1 VLRSELTELRE
12 AQSATTREL
21 ARETAERRALQA
33 RSTELEAS
41 LRQAREEIGRL
52 RARVEAAEAELRA
65 AKAQAAPAPAAPA
78 AATPPSAPASTT
90 PAAGPQPPL
99 VVPAPPRLAP
109 RPVPPPRPREAPG
122 RTQTPEQTYA
132 AALATFRTREHGQAV
147 LDFLDFMAKYP
158 GHPLVANAQYWIG
171 EAYYVQRDYRQAM
184 AEFLKVAKIAPAS
197 AKAADA
203 YLKIGLCQRNLRDE
217 TQARQT
223 WQRVVHEFPQSEAA
237 DLAARGVTIVSGLA
251 RGIDT
256 AAHRGALEA
265 GGRTLA
271 VLGHGIAH
279 VYPPENR
286 PLAEA
291 IVARGALLSQFPR
304 TIGPLSHHF
313 PLRNRTLAGLAL
325 GVVVVEAAE
334 RSGALITAGLAGEL
348 GREVFAVPGRIT
360 SPTSRGTHAL
370 IRDGA
375 RLVGHWSEI
384 VAELGESW
392 RRAIEET
399 PAVGMHLTLPAAGSD
414 EERMLGLLSVDEAQH
429 IERLIARAGIDAARA
444 GTALIAL
451 ELAGWARQL
460 AGQRWVATGAR
471 ARRG

>member
-1 VLRSELTELRE
+1 MD
-12 AQSATTREL
+12 
-21 ARETAERRALQA
+21 TAIR
-33 RSTELEAS
+33 
-41 LRQAREEIGRL
+41 
-52 RARVEAAEAELRA
+52 
-65 AKAQAAPAPAAPA
+65 
-78 AATPPSAPASTT
+78 
-90 PAAGPQPPL
+90 
-99 VVPAPPRLAP
+99 RLAP
-109 RPVPPPRPREAPG
+109 GDPDYPALLGSLTNPPELDVRGTLAP
-122 RTQTPEQTYA
+122 ED
-132 AALATFRTREHGQAV
+132 ALSIAIVGS
-147 LDFLDFMAKYP
+147 
-158 GHPLVANAQYWIG
+158 
-171 EAYYVQRDYRQAM
+171 RQAS
-184 AEFLKVAKIAPAS
+184 AYGIEVAGM
-197 AKAADA
+197 
-203 YLKIGLCQRNLRDE
+203 L
-217 TQARQT
+217 
-223 WQRVVHEFPQSEAA
+223 AA

-286 PLAEA
+286 KLAEA

-304 TIGPLSHHF
+304 TIGPLSYHF

-399 PAVGMHLTLPAAGSD
+399 PAASAHLTLPTAGSD

-429 IERLIARAGIDAARA
+429 IERMIARAGIDAARA

-460 AGQRWVATGAR
+460 AGQRWMATGAR
-471 ARRG
+471 ARRA